1 MATTQQEQN
10 LSHSGL
16 SEKHRE
22 EVDNLT
28 LTTQPLKTLKLFV
41 FAVIQWIH
49 QTIRYAAGWFMF
61 SSILVG
67 SIGILTM
74 TIVGPHEMIQ
84 ELLHYVQ
91 FGVWWLALGVASSI
105 GLGSGLHTF
114 VLYLGPHIALFTIKA
129 VQCGRVDLKSALY
142 DTIQL
147 NSGPSWLNKNC
158 SEYGP
163 PLFPSEHGSRVPLS
177 SILPQV
183 QLEAILWGIGTAL
196 GELPPYFISRA
207 ARVSGSKLDIMN
219 DFDSSSVEDGGN
231 TANHL
236 KQIKNWLLSQSQYL
250 NFFTILVLASAPNPL
265 FDLAGIMCGQF
276 GIPFWKFFLA
286 TLLGKAI
293 IKTHI
298 QTVFIISVCNYQLLD
313 FIENELIR
321 VLSFIPGV
329 ATILPNLIRIL
340 HIIRDKY
347 MSPSPAVS
355 SNIKVKRWDLSL
367 ASIWN
372 TVVWL
377 MLLNFFI
384 KIVTATAR
392 NFLKEQQEKELIT
405 LSNNSSESNRSASN
419 SI

>member
-1 MATTQQEQN
+1 MATTQEQN

-16 SEKHRE
+16 REKHQE
-22 EVDNLT
+22 ELDNLT
-28 LTTQPLKTLKLFV
+28 LTIQPLRTLKLFA

-49 QTIRYAAGWFMF
+49 QIIRHRAGWFMF
-61 SSILVG
+61 SSTLAG
-67 SIGILTM
+67 SIGILVM
-74 TIVGPHEMIQ
+74 TIGGPHELVQ
-84 ELLHYVQ
+84 EHIHYVQ

-105 GLGSGLHTF
+105 GLG
-114 VLYLGPHIALFTIKA
+114 
-129 VQCGRVDLKSALY
+129 
-142 DTIQL
+142 
-147 NSGPSWLNKNC
+147 
-158 SEYGP
+158 
-163 PLFPSEHGSRVPLS
+163 HGSRVPLG

-207 ARVSGSKLDIMN
+207 ACISGSKLVIMS
-219 DFDSSSVEDGGN
+219 DLDSSSMEDGSI

-236 KQIKNWLLSQSQYL
+236 KQIKYWLLSHLQYL
-250 NFFTILVLASAPNPL
+250 NFFTVLVLASVPNPL

-276 GIPFWKFFLA
+276 GVPFWKFFLA

-298 QTVFIISVCNYQLLD
+298 QTVFIISICNYQLLD

-329 ATILPNLIRIL
+329 ATILLDLIRKL
-340 HIIRDKY
+340 HTIRDKY
-347 MSPSPAVS
+347 MSPSPPVS
-355 SNIKVKRWDLSL
+355 SNIKVNSWDLSL

-384 KIVTATAR
+384 KIVTATAQ

-405 LSNNSSESNRSASN
+405 LSKNYFELNPSASK

>member
-1 MATTQQEQN
+1 MPTTQEQN
-10 LSHSGL
+10 LFLSGL
-16 SEKHRE
+16 REKHRE
-22 EVDNLT
+22 ELENLT
-28 LTTQPLKTLKLFV
+28 LTTQPLRTLKLFV

-49 QTIRYAAGWFMF
+49 QTIRHRAGWFIF
-61 SSILVG
+61 SSTLAG
-67 SIGILTM
+67 SIGILVM
-74 TIVGPHEMIQ
+74 TIGRHHEMIQ
-84 ELLHYVQ
+84 ELIHYVV
-91 FGVWWLALGVASSI
+91 FGAWWLALGVASSI

-114 VLYLGPHIALFTIKA
+114 VLYLGPHIAFFTIKA

-163 PLFPSEHGSRVPLS
+163 PLFPLEHGLRVPLG

-196 GELPPYFISRA
+196 GELPPYFISKA
-207 ARVSGSKLDIMN
+207 ACISGSNLDIMN
-219 DFDSSSVEDGGN
+219 DFDSSSMENGGN
-231 TANHL
+231 TASHL
-236 KQIKNWLLSQSQYL
+236 KQIEYWLLSHSQYL
-250 NFFTILVLASAPNPL
+250 NFFTILVLASVPNPL
-265 FDLAGIMCGQF
+265 FDLAGIMSGQF

-321 VLSFIPGV
+321 VLSFIPGL
-329 ATILPNLIRIL
+329 ATILPNLIMKL
-340 HIIRDKY
+340 QTIRDKY
-347 MSPSPAVS
+347 LSPSPPVS

-367 ASIWN
+367 ASMWN

-405 LSNNSSESNRSASN
+405 LSNHYPELNPSASK

>member
-1 MATTQQEQN
+1 MATTQQ
-10 LSHSGL
+10 LSL
-16 SEKHRE
+16 SLPERRQKHQE
-22 EVDNLT
+22 ELDNLT
-28 LTTQPLKTLKLFV
+28 LTTQPLRTLKLFA

-49 QTIRYAAGWFMF
+49 QTIQHPASWFILL
-61 SSILVG
+61 SICAG
-67 SIGILTM
+67 SIGILVM
-74 TIVGPHEMIQ
+74 TIGGPHEMIQ
-84 ELLHYVQ
+84 ELIHYVQ

-114 VLYLGPHIALFTIKA
+114 VLYLGPHIAFFTIKA

-147 NSGPSWLNKNC
+147 NTSPSWLNKNC

-163 PLFPSEHGSRVPLS
+163 PVFPSEHGSRVPLS
-177 SILPQV
+177 SLLPQV

-207 ARVSGSKLDIMN
+207 ARLSGSNLDIMN
-219 DFDSSSVEDGGN
+219 DFDSSSMEDGSGTDN
-231 TANHL
+231 NL
-236 KQIKNWLLSQSQYL
+236 KQIKHWLLSHSQYL
-250 NFFTILVLASAPNPL
+250 NFFTILILASVPNPL

-321 VLSFIPGV
+321 VLSFVPGV
-329 ATILPNLIRIL
+329 ATILPDLIRKL
-340 HIIRDKY
+340 HTIRDKY
-347 MSPSPAVS
+347 LSPSPPVS

-405 LSNNSSESNRSASN
+405 LLKNSSELNPSASK

>member
-1 MATTQQEQN
+1 MATTQEQN
-10 LSHSGL
+10 LSLSGL
-16 SEKHRE
+16 RKKHQE
-22 EVDNLT
+22 ELDNLT
-28 LTTQPLKTLKLFV
+28 LTTQPLRTLKLFA

-49 QTIRYAAGWFMF
+49 QTIRLRAGWFMF
-61 SSILVG
+61 SSTLAG
-67 SIGILTM
+67 SIGILVT
-74 TIVGPHEMIQ
+74 TIGGPHEMIQ
-84 ELLHYVQ
+84 ELINYVQ

-114 VLYLGPHIALFTIKA
+114 VLYLGPHIAFFTIKA
-129 VQCGRVDLKSALY
+129 VQCSRVDLKSALY

-147 NSGPSWLNKNC
+147 NTGPSWLNKNC

-163 PLFPSEHGSRVPLS
+163 PLFPSGHGSRVPLG

-207 ARVSGSKLDIMN
+207 AHISVSKLDIMN
-219 DFDSSSVEDGGN
+219 DFNSSSMEDGSN

-236 KQIKNWLLSQSQYL
+236 QQIKYWLLSHSQYL
-250 NFFTILVLASAPNPL
+250 NFFTILVLASVPNPL

-321 VLSFIPGV
+321 VFSFIPGV
-329 ATILPNLIRIL
+329 ATILPDLIRKL
-340 HIIRDKY
+340 RTIRDKY
-347 MSPSPAVS
+347 VSPSPPVS
-355 SNIKVKRWDLSL
+355 SNIKVKRRYLSL

-384 KIVTATAR
+384 KIVTFTAR

-405 LSNNSSESNRSASN
+405 LSKNSSELNPSASK